1 MNKYA
6 VIKLGGKQ
14 LKVSE
19 GDVFEIERQKKL
31 NIDVL
36 MYSDGKSVKVGTPV
50 LKDISVT
57 ANILEDKLDKR
68 VIVARYKSKSRYR
81 KRKGHRQPIS
91 VVKISKINEGVK
103 RAGVKAKTE
112 TEKVLAKSVKQTA
125 SNAKRKPVK
134 VAVSKPKKASTK
146 ANKTSVSKVEKGA
159 K

>member
-19 GDVFEIERQKKL
+19 GDIFEIERQKKL

-36 MYSDGKSVKVGTPV
+36 MYSDGQSIKIGTPV
-50 LKDISVT
+50 LKNISVT
-57 ANILEDKLDKR
+57 ADILEDKLDKK

-91 VVKISKINEGVK
+91 VVKIGKISEGAK
-103 RAGVKAKTE
+103 KTAAKT
-112 TEKVLAKSVKQTA
+112 V
-125 SNAKRKPVK
+125 
-134 VAVSKPKKASTK
+134 
-146 ANKTSVSKVEKGA
+146 KTSKKVKKPTTKSSTSKVKKGA